1 MAFVFDRTD
10 IFNAGGWIP
19 VNKALAKAVGL
30 DAAVIYGEM
39 TRKEEYFKN
48 HGMTV
53 NGGWFYVTEQ
63 DLEESTTLKRSK
75 QDKAIA
81 ALIKAGMIEK
91 KTMGLPA
98 KRYFRILESGL
109 NFTPP
114 TKPGRGGTTKNVENQ
129 QPDNGAGS
137 VEEGGE
143 KTEKAHHYQVV
154 ENQQTGLAK
163 NSKQEGRN
171 STRNNNKQNNNI
183 SNNNNAL
190 PLNSSSSSYRDIN
203 QRKTEE
209 ETTERETINSFTKQY
224 LKDVLQYNDFTINAI
239 EKVMQK
245 NGVHTFSKL
254 QMQQQD
260 VRMKMWQ
267 RKNGRIVDWAKF
279 FVNGIL
285 MAGGSYTAT
294 ENDFEGNYSSTQ
306 EKRRTR
312 QPTTLERLGFDPVKA
327 FRKYM
332 GWDISSS
339 EEEDFCEQRHIL
351 QS

>member
-1 MAFVFDRTD
+1 MSFIFNRTD
-10 IFNAGGWIP
+10 IFSTGGWIP
-19 VNKALAKAVGL
+19 VNKALAKEVGL

-98 KRYFRILESGL
+98 KRYFRILETGL

-114 TKPGRGGTTKNVENQ
+114 TKPDQDGTTKNVENQ
-129 QPDNGAGS
+129 QTDNGAELSGQS
-137 VEEGGE
+137 DQ
-143 KTEKAHHYQVV
+143 KTEKARRYQFV
-154 ENQQTGLAK
+154 ENQQTGLLK
-163 NSKQEGRN
+163 NSKQEGRK
-171 STRNNNKQNNNI
+171 STRNNNKANNNT

-190 PLNSSSSSYRDIN
+190 PLNNSSSSYRDIN
-203 QRKTEE
+203 QRRAEE
-209 ETTERETINSFTKQY
+209 KTTEREPINHLTKQY

-239 EKVMQK
+239 EKEMQK
-245 NGVHTFSKL
+245 NGVLTFSVQ

-260 VRMKMWQ
+260 ARMQIWQ
-267 RKNGRIVDWAKF
+267 RKNGSIVDWAKF

-285 MAGGSYTAT
+285 MAGNSHTAT
-294 ENDFEGNYSSTQ
+294 KNDFEGNYSDTQ
-306 EKRRTR
+306 EKRRVR
-312 QPTTLERLGFDPVKA
+312 QTTASRRLGFDPA
-327 FRKYM
+327 ELFRKIM
-332 GWDISSS
+332 
-339 EEEDFCEQRHIL
+339 EDEL
-351 QS
+351 

>member
-1 MAFVFDRTD
+1 MSFIFNRTD
-10 IFNAGGWIP
+10 IFSTGGWIP
-19 VNKALAKAVGL
+19 VNKALAKEVGL

-98 KRYFRILESGL
+98 KRYFRILETGL

-114 TKPGRGGTTKNVENQ
+114 TKPDQDGTTKNVENQ
-129 QPDNGAGS
+129 QTDSGAELSGQS
-137 VEEGGE
+137 DQ
-143 KTEKAHHYQVV
+143 KTEKARHYQFV
-154 ENQQTGLAK
+154 ENQQTGLLK
-163 NSKQEGRN
+163 NSKQEGRK
-171 STRNNNKQNNNI
+171 STRNNNKANNNT

-190 PLNSSSSSYRDIN
+190 PLNNSSSSYRDIN
-203 QRKTEE
+203 QRRAEE
-209 ETTERETINSFTKQY
+209 ETTEREPINHLTKQY

-239 EKVMQK
+239 EKEMQK
-245 NGVHTFSKL
+245 NGVLTFSGQ

-260 VRMKMWQ
+260 ARMQIWQ
-267 RKNGRIVDWAKF
+267 RKNGSIVDWAKF

-285 MAGGSYTAT
+285 MAGNSHTAT
-294 ENDFEGNYSSTQ
+294 KNDFEGNYSNTQ
-306 EKRRTR
+306 EKRRVR
-312 QPTTLERLGFDPVKA
+312 QTTASRRLGFDPA
-327 FRKYM
+327 ELFRKIM
-332 GWDISSS
+332 
-339 EEEDFCEQRHIL
+339 EDEL
-351 QS
+351 